1 MNDYELELGTNL
13 VCVTC
18 GDSLESWEVNE
29 MNVCFIC
36 ECLSDQAL
44 TPHRGVLQF
53 YSGTNKG

>member
-1 MNDYELELGTNL
+1 MNEYDFDTELGTNL

-36 ECLSDQAL
+36 ECLSNQAL
-44 TPHRGVLQF
+44 AH
-53 YSGTNKG
+53 